1 MGLFLLV
8 DDVLKNVVDFVNMFE
23 NGDNLYATDGD
34 ATEVVAED
42 GTRVFDT
49 GRVAARNL
57 WMKG

>member
-8 DDVLKNVVDFVNMFE
+8 DDVLKNVDDFVDMFE

-49 GRVAARNL
+49 DRVAARNL